1 MGVSYNPKI
10 VSDDLVAVI
19 DARNPKCVTS
29 STTKINN
36 YVSFGGNVQD
46 FTGSGLKVLLDSD
59 AGNVISLEGGAF
71 TASSNPFIN
80 KYSYSVICWI
90 KYQAG
95 KNANYT
101 NVWEFDTSDN
111 PSFGYYMRCD
121 TRTTSSP
128 SILFFV
134 KDHATN
140 SWATDSIITNAE
152 WENSTTWFCIAVT
165 QAQES
170 EFKTYLN
177 GKLHSTVST
186 SSQDLSDYG
195 DIDQVQIGSSSNSG
209 ARLGHFSVYKKVLT
223 ASEIKENF
231 EAMRGRFN
239 I

>member
-1 MGVSYNPKI
+1 MGISYNPKI
-10 VSDDLVAVI
+10 TTNDLVIVA
-19 DARNPKCVTS
+19 DARNPKSVTS
-29 STTKINN
+29 STSQITNAAGGSNN
-36 YVSFGGNVQD
+36 
-46 FTGSGLKVLLDSD
+46 FTGSGLDVLLDSD
-59 AGNVISLEGGAF
+59 AGNVFSLEGGAF
-71 TASSNPFIN
+71 TAAVSPVIH

-95 KNANYT
+95 KAANFT
-101 NVWEFDTSDN
+101 NIWEFDTSDN

-121 TRTTSSP
+121 TRTTSDP

-134 KDHATN
+134 KDYDTN
-140 SWATDSIITNAE
+140 SWATDNIITNAE

-177 GKLHSTVST
+177 GKLHGTVAT

-209 ARLGHFSVYKKVLT
+209 ARLGHFSVYKKPLT

>member
-10 VSDDLVAVI
+10 TTNDLVIVA
-19 DARNPKCVTS
+19 DARNPKSVTS
-29 STTKINN
+29 STSQITNAAGGSNN
-36 YVSFGGNVQD
+36 
-46 FTGSGLKVLLDSD
+46 FTGSGLNVLLDSD

-71 TASSNPFIN
+71 TAAVSPVIH

-101 NVWEFDTSDN
+101 NIWEFDTSDN
-111 PSFGYYMRCD
+111 AVGYYMRCD

-134 KDHATN
+134 KDHTSS

-152 WENSTTWFCIAVT
+152 WLNSTTWFCIAVT

-177 GKLHSTVST
+177 GKLHSTVAT
-186 SSQDLSDYG
+186 SSQDLSGYG
-195 DIDQVQIGSSSNSG
+195 DIDQVQIGSTNNSG